1 MICRFDVTV
10 SDVNI
15 TLFILS
21 AAVVMM
27 SLQTSAVLSLVVLL
41 RLPVPLVAVVSSSA
55 LVP

>member
-10 SDVNI
+10 SDENI
-15 TLFILS
+15 ILFISS

-27 SLQTSAVLSLVVLL
+27 SLQTSAVLSVKVLV
-41 RLPVPLVAVVSSSA
+41 RLPVLLVAVVSSSA

>member
-1 MICRFDVTV
+1 MICRFDGTV

>member
-1 MICRFDVTV
+1 MICRFDVMV

-15 TLFILS
+15 NLFILS
-21 AAVVMM
+21 AAVVTM
-27 SLQTSAVLSLVVLL
+27 SLQTSAVLSVEVLL